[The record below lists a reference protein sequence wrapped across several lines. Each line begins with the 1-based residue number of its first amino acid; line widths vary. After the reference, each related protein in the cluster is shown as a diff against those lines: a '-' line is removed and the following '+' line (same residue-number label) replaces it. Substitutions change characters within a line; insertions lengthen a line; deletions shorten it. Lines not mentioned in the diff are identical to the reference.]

1 MSKNIVWKLNYV
13 LDLMC
18 DDVNHF

>member
-13 LDLMC
+13 LDLMR